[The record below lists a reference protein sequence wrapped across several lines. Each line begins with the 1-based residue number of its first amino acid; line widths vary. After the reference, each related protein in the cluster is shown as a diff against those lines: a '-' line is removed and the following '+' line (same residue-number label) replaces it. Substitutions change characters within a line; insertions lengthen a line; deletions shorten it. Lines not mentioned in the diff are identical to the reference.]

1 MTSRDRP
8 KRALSKLKRTE
19 AMNRCRWVNLENPLY
34 VSYHD
39 EEWGRPLHDDC
50 KLYEMLL
57 LECFQAG
64 LSWECILNK
73 REHFRKAFS
82 DFDPAAVAAYG
93 EADVRRLMADKG
105 IIRNRAKIMAG
116 IANSRV
122 FLDIQQEWGSFDRY
136 LWLFT
141 KDAVV
146 VEPYTERTTSPLSDA
161 VSADLKRRGMKFVGS
176 VTIYSYL
183 QAVGVINGHGPECS
197 LYEGELG

>member
-1 MTSRDRP
+1 
-8 KRALSKLKRTE
+8 
-19 AMNRCRWVNLENPLY
+19 MNRCRWVNLENPLY

-39 EEWGRPLHDDC
+39 EEWGRLLHDDC

-122 FLDIQQEWGSFDRY
+122 FLDIRQEWGSFDRY
-136 LWLFT
+136 LWHFT

>member
-1 MTSRDRP
+1 MTSQGRP
-8 KRALSKLKRTE
+8 KRALPKLKRADT
-19 AMNRCRWVNLENPLY
+19 MNRCRWVNVENPLY

-39 EEWGRPLHDDC
+39 KEWGRPLHDDC

-136 LWLFT
+136 LWHFT

-146 VEPYTERTTSPLSDA
+146 VEPYTERTTSPLSDV